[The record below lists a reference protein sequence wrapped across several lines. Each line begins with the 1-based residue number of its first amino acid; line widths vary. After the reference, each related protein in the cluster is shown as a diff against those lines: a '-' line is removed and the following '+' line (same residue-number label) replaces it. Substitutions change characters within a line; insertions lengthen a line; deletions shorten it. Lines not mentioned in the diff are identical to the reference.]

1 MRLSPYMYHWSMYTC
16 MQASM
21 QPITEGRRSLLRLSF
36 PLSLVHVWMHAAVYV
51 VPSVHTCTHARTHAR
66 TKRGRRSLL
75 SAAVRKGTVARAFA
89 SCQGE
94 QTRLLA
100 LALFKGPTHPCP
112 CNDFEPAG
120 AVQGQRRVD
129 SKRRVDSRVRGRVRR
144 ALGRST

>member
-21 QPITEGRRSLLRLSF
+21 QPITEGAPQSPKTLLSF
-36 PLSLVHVWMHAAVYV
+36 IIGACMDACRGIC
-51 VPSVHTCTHARTHAR
+51 CTIGPYMHARTHAR